1 MEIFKI
7 AAFVLVAA
15 VLTALVRQYLP
26 AYATLCLTACT
37 VALLAY
43 LIRLAAPLVA
53 WFSAAAGYLNYGDFF
68 VVLKA
73 AGIALVAQNMQDVC
87 KDAGLSSLS
96 GKVELA
102 ARCLILA
109 CALPLFEQIME
120 ALIAFLQ

>member
-1 MEIFKI
+1 MEIFGI

-15 VLTALVRQYLP
+15 LLITLLRQYTP
-26 AYATLCLTACT
+26 AYAAACLTLCA
-37 VALLAY
+37 VLL
-43 LIRLAAPLVA
+43 LGRIMQLAQPLVA
-53 WFSAAAGYLNYGDFF
+53 WFTEAAGYLDGESFL

-87 KDAGLSSLS
+87 KDAGLSSLA

-102 ARCLILA
+102 GRCLILV
-109 CALPLFEQIME
+109 CALPLFENILG

>member
-1 MEIFKI
+1 MEIFGI

-15 VLTALVRQYLP
+15 MLTALLRQYLP
-26 AYATLCLTACT
+26 AYGAVCLTLCAVLLLGRILQL
-37 VALLAY
+37 AL
-43 LIRLAAPLVA
+43 PLVE
-53 WFSAAAGYLNYGDFF
+53 WFSAAAGYLDGDSFL

-87 KDAGLSSLS
+87 KDAGLSTLA

-102 ARCLILA
+102 GRCLILV
-109 CALPLFEQIME
+109 CALPLFENIMG